1 MQKIDKYFH
10 ENKRREEER
19 KHWEKMA
26 SGEEIRI
33 GENYRGITTQD
44 GQILEDDV
52 KALAYEDGTVLFG
65 SMDGSTYTW
74 INGDVACVEGSV
86 YTDGKLCV
94 IRFGER
100 TEDIIAGAG
109 TEEERV
115 WRLREKASWKMF
127 WPLSESMAR
136 MILSTMK

>member
-10 ENKRREEER
+10 ENKRREAER

-33 GENYRGITTQD
+33 GEDYRGITTQD

-52 KALAYEDGTVLFG
+52 KALAYEDGTGLFG

-94 IRFGER
+94 IETSSNPQQSWGDQR
-100 TEDIIAGAG
+100 TQGAIN
-109 TEEERV
+109 V
-115 WRLREKASWKMF
+115 VL
-127 WPLSESMAR
+127 
-136 MILSTMK
+136 

>member
-33 GENYRGITTQD
+33 GENYRGITTRD

-86 YTDGKLCV
+86 YTGGKLCV
-94 IRFGER
+94 IRFAEKA
-100 TEDIIAGAG
+100 EDIVAGIA
-109 TEEERV
+109 TEEEKV
-115 WRLREKASWKMF
+115 WKLRMSRGVRDICIFEAPEEDWMV
-127 WPLSESMAR
+127 
-136 MILSTMK
+136 